1 MFTAEI
7 EIINYI
13 VLVLEPS
20 KKLNIYKIL
29 MSQESGE
36 ILLSLFL
43 LKRKPVREKIV
54 QLEQSYP
61 REVKKK

>member
-54 QLEQSYP
+54 QLE
-61 REVKKK
+61 